1 MILSYI
7 IPAFLPAVPVM
18 YIVLKRQIPV
28 KFLVAACFAAAFA
41 ILAAVGLQHVLHFF
55 FDILPQSGAV
65 KLLFTSFITAAFIE
79 EGSKAAVFAFTVFLP
94 FIRGASADGR
104 PLMQNIRYGT
114 VKRYVPCRR
123 LILLALLFGFV
134 FAGFENIFYNLR
146 YPQFRLLR
154 LCTASVLHGTLGS
167 FYVRML
173 QAKTAKHAAVFLS
186 AAVLLHGL
194 YNLFTAIGGVFLIPA
209 AATAGASC
217 LFTAQS
223 LRAATE

>member
-1 MILSYI
+1 
-7 IPAFLPAVPVM
+7 M
-18 YIVLKRQIPV
+18 YIALKRQIPV

-79 EGSKAAVFAFTVFLP
+79 EGSKAAVFALIVFAA
-94 FIRGASADGR
+94 FIRNSPVDEKGMPRAQQYGAKNQYPQR
-104 PLMQNIRYGT
+104 
-114 VKRYVPCRR
+114 C

-173 QAKTAKHAAVFLS
+173 QAKTAKRAALFLS